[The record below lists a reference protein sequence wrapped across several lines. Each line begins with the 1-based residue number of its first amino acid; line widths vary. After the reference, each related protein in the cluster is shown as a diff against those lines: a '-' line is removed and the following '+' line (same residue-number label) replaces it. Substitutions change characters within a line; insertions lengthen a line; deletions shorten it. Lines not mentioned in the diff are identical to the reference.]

1 MCGDYSPAALLPAIM
16 QLPKLAGIQLH
27 QAVALVSANPARAA
41 GLIDRGTIAVGKRA
55 DLIAVRNLGGLPQAA
70 RVWSEG
76 LNVMALAFDH
86 GA

>member
-1 MCGDYSPAALLPAIM
+1 M
-16 QLPKLAGIQLH
+16 QLPEIADIQLH

-41 GLIDRGTIAVGKRA
+41 GLNDRGTIAVGKRA
-55 DLIAVRNLGGLPQAA
+55 DMIAVRNLGGLAQAA

-76 LNVMALAFDH
+76 IAVMTLAFDH